1 MVRRM
6 VVRITVAVAA
16 ILVVVAGWLWFFPSG
31 TGEFRHSP
39 DGRFTAHAT
48 NMTTGT
54 ITGGRDRYIKIRVVE
69 DSSGREVWRIV
80 QGHTAEADVPD
91 YGTRGK
97 RFIAWAPDSSSVT
110 VPVADGRELALPV
123 R

>member
-1 MVRRM
+1 MARPM
-6 VVRITVAVAA
+6 AVRITVAVAA
-16 ILVVVAGWLWFFPSG
+16 ILVVVVGWLWFGPCG

-39 DGRFTAHAT
+39 DGRFTAHAM

-54 ITGGRDRYIKIRVVE
+54 ITGGRERHIKIRVVE

-80 QGHTAEADVPD
+80 QGYTAEADVPD

-97 RFIAWAPDSSSVT
+97 RSIAWATDSSSVT
-110 VPVADGRELALPV
+110 VPVADGRELVLPV